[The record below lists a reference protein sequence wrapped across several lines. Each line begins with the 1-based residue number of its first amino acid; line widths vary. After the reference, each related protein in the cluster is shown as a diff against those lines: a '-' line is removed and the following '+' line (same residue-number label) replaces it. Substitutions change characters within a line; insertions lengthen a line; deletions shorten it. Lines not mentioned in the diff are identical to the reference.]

1 MQEKDIY
8 VAFLGCFAVVVV
20 LAAVGSVGFPLI
32 LITCLVFCFDLC
44 SVLFPLLVIT
54 ETITKPEILM
64 VVFDLMLFS
73 CFQ

>member
-1 MQEKDIY
+1 M
-8 VAFLGCFAVVVV
+8 FAVIVA
-20 LAAVGSVGFPLI
+20 LAAVGSVGPLI
-32 LITCLVFCFDLC
+32 LIICLDFCFDLC

-54 ETITKPEILM
+54 ETTTKPEILM

>member
-1 MQEKDIY
+1 MFSFFLDALLLLLCLLLL
-8 VAFLGCFAVVVV
+8 VASVFLH
-20 LAAVGSVGFPLI
+20 